1 MQTVNDLI
9 QKLRSYPPNLLVL
22 TPGFDE
28 GGISLVETSLVELYL
43 HKANYPYQSDRMD
56 CAEVGSVSSD
66 EVISIA
72 VLLTFGEE
80 FVWPTYNQIQEDANV
95 Q

>member
-56 CAEVGSVSSD
+56 CAEVGSVLNHK
-66 EVISIA
+66 VISIA
-72 VLLTFGEE
+72 VLITFGEE
-80 FVWPTYNQIQEDANV
+80 FVLPDNQIQEDANV

>member
-28 GGISLVETSLVELYL
+28 GGISLVETSLVEVYLY
-43 HKANYPYQSDRMD
+43 KATYAYQRDRLD
-56 CAEVGSVSSD
+56 CAEVGSVLSD
-66 EVISIA
+66 EVMSKA
-72 VLLTFGEE
+72 VLITFGEE